1 MRGGDKPSRKA
12 KSAQH
17 RKAVMPKRRT
27 APKRSRRRNSPAAEK
42 EATVVALLTRE
53 RDEAVEQQRATS
65 EVLRAISNGPKDATS
80 TLGAIAES
88 VARLL
93 DVTDAE
99 IIMRIE
105 GNLLRSVAKYGPSP
119 NWPVGTTR
127 TLSRDWVTG
136 RAVTDRIAIHVAD
149 LLAPGCDFPQGAAF
163 AREFGH
169 RTTLAVPLLRERS
182 AIGAILIR
190 RMEVKPFTDRQI
202 ELVSSFASQAVIAIE
217 NARLLSE
224 LHESLQQQTATA
236 EVLKVISR
244 SAFDLQAVL
253 DTLVE
258 SAARLCEADMAAIT
272 RQKGDEYFRAGS
284 YGFSSEFMEYVKEI
298 PVKAERATITGR
310 TLLEGKLVHVPDVHG
325 DPDYTFSEAQKLSGD
340 PRTFLGVPLLREGD
354 PIGALVLLRR
364 VMRPFTDRQIELVK
378 TFADQAVIAIENV
391 RLFDEVQARTADLT
405 ESLQQ
410 QTATADVL
418 KVISRSAFDLNAV
431 FQTVAESSV
440 RLCGADRAFIFRFD
454 GELLRMAV
462 AFNSSPKFTE
472 WVAQHPIRPGQ
483 HSGSARAALE
493 RRTIHI
499 PDVLSDPDYSYGA
512 KVSRR
517 SERFSGCRYSWAM
530 TCWAS

>member
-99 IIMRIE
+99 IVMRIE

-149 LLAPGCDFPQGAAF
+149 LLAPECDFPQGAAF

-244 SAFDLQAVL
+244 STFDLKTVL
-253 DTLVE
+253 NTLVE
-258 SAARLCEADMAAIT
+258 
-272 RQKGDEYFRAGS
+272 FGS
-284 YGFSSEFMEYVKEI
+284 
-298 PVKAERATITGR
+298 P
-310 TLLEGKLVHVPDVHG
+310 
-325 DPDYTFSEAQKLSGD
+325 
-340 PRTFLGVPLLREGD
+340 
-354 PIGALVLLRR
+354 AL
-364 VMRPFTDRQIELVK
+364 
-378 TFADQAVIAIENV
+378 
-391 RLFDEVQARTADLT
+391 
-405 ESLQQ
+405 
-410 QTATADVL
+410 
-418 KVISRSAFDLNAV
+418 
-431 FQTVAESSV
+431 
-440 RLCGADRAFIFRFD
+440 
-454 GELLRMAV
+454 
-462 AFNSSPKFTE
+462 
-472 WVAQHPIRPGQ
+472 
-483 HSGSARAALE
+483 
-493 RRTIHI
+493 
-499 PDVLSDPDYSYGA
+499 
-512 KVSRR
+512 
-517 SERFSGCRYSWAM
+517 
-530 TCWAS
+530 